1 MRTTHLE
8 QQVASIVSQV
18 RQIPYDNALW
28 HVNQM
33 LPHLNTP
40 TGANDVAEEV
50 YERLL
55 EFGFP
60 NELLF
65 DQ

>member
-1 MRTTHLE
+1 MHTTHLE
-8 QQVASIVSQV
+8 QQVASIVSQT

-28 HVNQM
+28 HVKQI
-33 LPHLNTP
+33 LPYLNMP
-40 TGANDVAEEV
+40 TGVNDAAEEV
-50 YERLL
+50 HERLL